1 MKTPHA
7 QPSARQEPTQGKLRL
22 SAQDEAIAAVCAEVY
37 RLTGQTI
44 TDNDPILL
52 AALFQSELMRKA
64 GADITTAFEQ
74 TVAQAIAMLAD
85 AVKEE
90 RAQAAN
96 LDKSVAAAFQQIA
109 NGAKAA
115 GDAELATMQGRF
127 ARMAAETLDQVR
139 REAQRAVPN
148 NYRWKMTLA
157 AVAGL
162 AAGLLASVLLHHQEA
177 PRYSDEQARLIHNG
191 LLLDDAWPKLPKAAR
206 AAFGVQPKAA
216 ATPTAAGKP

>member
-1 MKTPHA
+1 MKTPHSP
-7 QPSARQEPTQGKLRL
+7 PSARQEPTQGKLRL

-162 AAGLLASVLLHHQEA
+162 AAGLLVSVLLHCQEA

-216 ATPTAAGKP
+216 TTPPAAGKP

>member
-7 QPSARQEPTQGKLRL
+7 PPSARQVPTQGKLRL

-85 AVKEE
+85 AVK
-90 RAQAAN
+90 AVSYTH
-96 LDKSVAAAFQQIA
+96 L
-109 NGAKAA
+109 
-115 GDAELATMQGRF
+115 
-127 ARMAAETLDQVR
+127 TL
-139 REAQRAVPN
+139 P
-148 NYRWKMTLA
+148 T
-157 AVAGL
+157 
-162 AAGLLASVLLHHQEA
+162 
-177 PRYSDEQARLIHNG
+177 SDL
-191 LLLDDAWPKLPKAAR
+191 
-206 AAFGVQPKAA
+206 V
-216 ATPTAAGKP
+216 

>member
-1 MKTPHA
+1 MKTPHSP
-7 QPSARQEPTQGKLRL
+7 PSARLEPTQGKLRL

-157 AVAGL
+157 AIAGL
-162 AAGLLASVLLHHQEA
+162 AAGLLVSVLHYQEA

-216 ATPTAAGKP
+216 TTPPAADKP

>member
-1 MKTPHA
+1 MKKP
-7 QPSARQEPTQGKLRL
+7 PSPPPARQEPAQGKLRL
-22 SAQDEAIAAVCAEVY
+22 HEQDEAIAAVCAEVY

-74 TVAQAIAMLAD
+74 TVARAIAMLAE

-90 RAQAAN
+90 REQAAN

-115 GDAELATMQGRF
+115 GDNELATIQGRF

-139 REAQRAVPN
+139 RDAQRTAPR
-148 NYRWKMTLA
+148 NYRWKMLLA
-157 AVAGL
+157 TIAGL
-162 AAGLLASVLLHHQEA
+162 ATGLLASVVLHHSET

-191 LLLDDAWPKLPKAAR
+191 LLLDEAWPKLPKAAR
-206 AAFGVQPKAA
+206 AAFGVQPK
-216 ATPTAAGKP
+216 TAARPSSAAKQ

>member
-1 MKTPHA
+1 MTTPPSP
-7 QPSARQEPTQGKLRL
+7 QPTRQEPIQGKLRL
-22 SAQDEAIAAVCAEVY
+22 HSKDEAIAAVCAEVY

-64 GADITTAFEQ
+64 GADITTTFEQ
-74 TVAQAIAMLAD
+74 TVAKAIAMLAD

-90 RAQAAN
+90 RTQAAN

-109 NGAKAA
+109 NGAKIA
-115 GDAELATMQGRF
+115 GDNELATMQGRF
-127 ARMAAETLDQVR
+127 ARMAAETLDKVR
-139 REAQRAVPN
+139 RDAQRAAPN
-148 NYRWKMTLA
+148 HYRWKMALA
-157 AVAGL
+157 AIAGI
-162 AAGLLASVLLHHQEA
+162 AAGLLAAMLLHHSAA

-206 AAFGVQPKAA
+206 AAFGVPPKAA
-216 ATPTAAGKP
+216 HTPPSTKQP

>member
-1 MKTPHA
+1 MKTP
-7 QPSARQEPTQGKLRL
+7 PSPPPARQEPTQGKLRL
-22 SAQDEAIAAVCAEVY
+22 HEQDEAIAAVCAEVY

-74 TVAQAIAMLAD
+74 TVARAIAMLAD

-90 RAQAAN
+90 REQAAK

-115 GDAELATMQGRF
+115 GDNELATLQGRF

-139 REAQRAVPN
+139 RDAQRAAPG
-148 NYRWKMTLA
+148 NYRWKMLFATI
-157 AVAGL
+157 AGL
-162 AAGLLASVLLHHQEA
+162 ATGLLASVLLHHSET
-177 PRYSDEQARLIHNG
+177 PRYSDEQARLIQNG
-191 LLLDDAWPKLPKAAR
+191 LLLDEAWPKLPKAAR
-206 AAFGVQPKAA
+206 AAFEVQPKAA
-216 ATPTAAGKP
+216 ATQSSADKQ

>member
-1 MKTPHA
+1 MKTPHSP
-7 QPSARQEPTQGKLRL
+7 PSTRQEPTQGKLRL

-52 AALFQSELMRKA
+52 AALFQSELMRKT

-115 GDAELATMQGRF
+115 GDNELATIQGRF

-139 REAQRAVPN
+139 RDAQRTAPG
-148 NYRWKMTLA
+148 NYRWKMLLA

-162 AAGLLASVLLHHQEA
+162 ATGLLASVLLHHSDA

-206 AAFGVQPKAA
+206 AAFGVRPKSA
-216 ATPTAAGKP
+216 ATPSSTDKQ

>member
-7 QPSARQEPTQGKLRL
+7 PPSTRQVPTQGKLRL

-148 NYRWKMTLA
+148 NYHWKMTLA

-162 AAGLLASVLLHHQEA
+162 AAGLLGSMLLDHREV

-191 LLLDDAWPKLPKAAR
+191 MLLDDAWPKLPKAAR
-206 AAFGVQPKAA
+206 AAFGVLPKAPATAPA
-216 ATPTAAGKP
+216 ADKP

>member
-1 MKTPHA
+1 MKTPHSP
-7 QPSARQEPTQGKLRL
+7 PSARQEPTQGKLRL

-74 TVAQAIAMLAD
+74 TVAQAIAMMAD

-139 REAQRAVPN
+139 REAQSAVPN

-162 AAGLLASVLLHHQEA
+162 AAGLLVSVLLHFQEA

-191 LLLDDAWPKLPKAAR
+191 LLLDEAWPKLPKAAR

-216 ATPTAAGKP
+216 ATAPAAGKP

>member
-206 AAFGVQPKAA
+206 AAFGVQPKAPATLPA
-216 ATPTAAGKP
+216 ADKP